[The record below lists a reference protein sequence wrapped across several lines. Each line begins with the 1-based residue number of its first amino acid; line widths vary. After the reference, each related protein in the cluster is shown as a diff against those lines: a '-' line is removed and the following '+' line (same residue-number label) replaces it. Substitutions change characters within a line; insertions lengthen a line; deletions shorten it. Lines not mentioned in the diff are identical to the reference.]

1 MSTAKNALAAAD
13 WFETHPLDDVEVHIT
28 ATRYSADV
36 FLWPETAEAL
46 RETRRAIGHMDK
58 EPGLA
63 GGLLLRAARG
73 DLRFTVWPPAGS
85 CRQVKVG
92 TKVEMVAKEVSPAET
107 VEVEEEVDV
116 YEWEC
121 DGVLEVTS

>member
-13 WFETHPLDDVEVHIT
+13 WFETHPLDDVEVHIS
-28 ATRYSADV
+28 ATRFSADV
-36 FLWPETAEAL
+36 YLWPETVEAL

-58 EPGLA
+58 KVGGS
-63 GGLLLRAARG
+63 GGLLLKATRG
-73 DLRFTVWPPAGS
+73 DLHFTIWPPAGT

-92 TKVEMVAKEVSPAET
+92 TKTGTVVQVLEPAKTIT
-107 VEVEEEVDV
+107 VEKQVDV

-121 DGVLEVTS
+121 GSVLEVTS